1 VYPPGLA
8 RRDSQRSE
16 RLKKILYIVIAVLV
30 LVRLFDFTFHGGNT
44 YDLLGAVGFA
54 VLLIGILQDERARRA
69 SPPLASQRRRAAI
82 ASACGIALV
91 LVSFLLKWKVFG

>member
-1 VYPPGLA
+1 M
-8 RRDSQRSE
+8 
-16 RLKKILYIVIAVLV
+16 KKILYIVIAVLV
-30 LVRLFDFTFHGGNT
+30 LVSLFDFTFHGGNT

-54 VLLIGILQDERARRA
+54 VLLIGILQEERARRA
-69 SPPLASQRRRAAI
+69 RPPLASQRRRAAI